1 MRSMTDWDSLA
12 SLVVFLISFMKLTVG
27 VGGRGA

>member
-1 MRSMTDWDSLA
+1 MTDWDSLA

-27 VGGRGA
+27 VGGGGHKSL